1 MPTTPDIVLEGDGGG
16 GGGDKPEED
25 AQAAGDDVA
34 ARETVGVANDSD
46 PADEKPEE
54 GAGAGLQSNEVGAA
68 AVDDPADLGASLADV
83 GSDQTGQGIHD
94 GAGEADQFGLGAQD
108 DAPLIVDSDI
118 AVSDYGV
125 DAHDEEGAPMDVVAA
140 AELIDRE
147 AELVKEDHD
156 VAEEGTEVDTHPTTG
171 NDDGEEAVA
180 AADDAST
187 DEGRQMDAVSIS
199 RDVDEEKAAGAVGV
213 NATGE
218 DIQVDAVDPTVV
230 DNQEKE
236 ISSPGDDS
244 AGEKGTAGVEGEKDV
259 MAAQNVAEES
269 DRVPEE
275 AELDM
280 IDNVVA
286 EEVTEM
292 DILAS
297 TGNGNEDEG
306 VVTAGDAS
314 ADEGTSMDAVSISRD
329 VNEEKCTDAAG
340 VGSTDEDM
348 QVDEGD
354 EQEKEA
360 GDDGADEEGV
370 EKHAV
375 TMTGEDEEDDMAEQ
389 NIAEEADSVP
399 EEAEV
404 DLAGDVPEEE
414 DVQIY
419 EDDDD
424 DEPPPLARRGVGRP
438 KRGRASSKAQAV
450 VKPSVKRK
458 DEEEVCFIC
467 FDGGELVIC
476 DRRFCPKAYHPS
488 CINRDDDFFKSK
500 GQWTCGWHI
509 CSNCQKPARQMCYT
523 CTFSLCKVCIKD
535 TNFIPVRGT
544 KGFCETCLNTVMLIE
559 NKEEATEQMDVDF
572 DDKESWWSL
581 FKDYWLNLK
590 EKLPLPYAEISAAR
604 RSYLGELPEANDE
617 EEANSDS
624 LPKTRG
630 KKRLKRAAD
639 EDISEGKGTTRKYT
653 KQGSVSRDA
662 KPKKPRGAKA
672 RQLSKRA
679 SSSDHGPKESESVG
693 TSTSSA
699 EEASWASKELLD
711 FVAHMRNGDKSVL
724 SQFEVQRLVLDYI
737 TRENLRDPRGKSMIV
752 CDSWLQSLSGK
763 ERVGHFEMLKLLE
776 SHFPLAEVSPADI
789 DGNHG
794 GVVDPDPSQ
803 DADGNSEAS
812 VVMSSEKRRK
822 SRKYDPR
829 ALQTN
834 LDDFAAIDNHNIG
847 LIYLRRNLMEELI
860 GDADTFNEK
869 VLGAFVRIRISGTGQ
884 RQDIYR
890 LVQIVGTG
898 TAAEKYKCG
907 KKTTDITLE
916 ILNLD
921 KKEVITIDIT
931 SNQEFTEEECKRL
944 RQSIK
949 CGFISRLTVG
959 EIQEKARV
967 LQSVKVNDWIESEK
981 MRLAHLRDRASDM
994 GHRKEYP
1001 F

>member
-500 GQWTCGWHI
+500 GQWTCGG
-509 CSNCQKPARQMCYT
+509 
-523 CTFSLCKVCIKD
+523 TFVA
-535 TNFIPVRGT
+535 TVR
-544 KGFCETCLNTVMLIE
+544 
-559 NKEEATEQMDVDF
+559 
-572 DDKESWWSL
+572 
-581 FKDYWLNLK
+581 NLLAK
-590 EKLPLPYAEISAAR
+590 CVTHVPSRYVKCA
-604 RSYLGELPEANDE
+604 
-617 EEANSDS
+617 
-624 LPKTRG
+624 
-630 KKRLKRAAD
+630 LK
-639 EDISEGKGTTRKYT
+639 I
-653 KQGSVSRDA
+653 Q
-662 KPKKPRGAKA
+662 
-672 RQLSKRA
+672 
-679 SSSDHGPKESESVG
+679 
-693 TSTSSA
+693 TSSLS
-699 EEASWASKELLD
+699 EE
-711 FVAHMRNGDKSVL
+711 
-724 SQFEVQRLVLDYI
+724 
-737 TRENLRDPRGKSMIV
+737 
-752 CDSWLQSLSGK
+752 
-763 ERVGHFEMLKLLE
+763 LK
-776 SHFPLAEVSPADI
+776 
-789 DGNHG
+789 
-794 GVVDPDPSQ
+794 
-803 DADGNSEAS
+803 AS
-812 VVMSSEKRRK
+812 VRH
-822 SRKYDPR
+822 
-829 ALQTN
+829 A
-834 LDDFAAIDNHNIG
+834 
-847 LIYLRRNLMEELI
+847 
-860 GDADTFNEK
+860 
-869 VLGAFVRIRISGTGQ
+869 
-884 RQDIYR
+884 
-890 LVQIVGTG
+890 
-898 TAAEKYKCG
+898 
-907 KKTTDITLE
+907 
-916 ILNLD
+916 
-921 KKEVITIDIT
+921 
-931 SNQEFTEEECKRL
+931 
-944 RQSIK
+944 
-949 CGFISRLTVG
+949 
-959 EIQEKARV
+959 
-967 LQSVKVNDWIESEK
+967 
-981 MRLAHLRDRASDM
+981 
-994 GHRKEYP
+994 
-1001 F
+1001 

>member
-16 GGGDKPEED
+16 GGEKPEED
-25 AQAAGDDVA
+25 SQAAGDDVA
-34 ARETVGVANDSD
+34 AGETVGVANDSD

-54 GAGAGLQSNEVGAA
+54 GAGAGSQLNGDTA
-68 AVDDPADLGASLADV
+68 AVDDPADLGASPADV

-94 GAGEADQFGLGAQD
+94 GADEADQFGLGAQD
-108 DAPLIVDSDI
+108 DARLIVDSDI

-125 DAHDEEGAPMDVVAA
+125 DAHDEEGAPMDAVAA
-140 AELIDRE
+140 TELIDRE
-147 AELVKEDHD
+147 AELVKEDDD
-156 VAEEGTEVDTHPTTG
+156 VAEVDTHPSTG
-171 NDDGEEAVA
+171 IDYGEEAVA

-218 DIQVDAVDPTVV
+218 DRQVDAVDPTVV
-230 DNQEKE
+230 DSQEKE
-236 ISSPGDDS
+236 ISSAGDDG
-244 AGEKGTAGVEGEKDV
+244 AAGVEGERDV
-259 MAAQNVAEES
+259 MAAQNVAEEA

-306 VVTAGDAS
+306 IVTAGDAS

-348 QVDEGD
+348 QMDEGGD
-354 EQEKEA
+354 QEKEA

-370 EKHAV
+370 EKHVV

-399 EEAEV
+399 EEV

-523 CTFSLCKVCIKD
+523 CTFSLCKTCIKE
-535 TNFIPVRGT
+535 TNFISVRGT

-590 EKLPLPYAEISAAR
+590 EKLPLPYAEVSAAR
-604 RSYLGELPEANDE
+604 RLNNRSYLSELPEANDE

-624 LPKTRG
+624 SPKTRG
-630 KKRLKRAAD
+630 KKRLKRAAE
-639 EDISEGKGTTRKYT
+639 EDSSKGKGTTRKYT

-699 EEASWASKELLD
+699 EEANWASKELLD

-724 SQFEVQRLVLDYI
+724 SQYEVQRLVLEYI
-737 TRENLRDPRGKSMIV
+737 ARENLRDPRGKSMIV

-822 SRKYDPR
+822 SRKYDHR

-921 KKEVITIDIT
+921 KKEVISIDIT

-967 LQSVKVNDWIESEK
+967 LQSVKVNDVSN
-981 MRLAHLRDRASDM
+981 
-994 GHRKEYP
+994 
-1001 F
+1001 